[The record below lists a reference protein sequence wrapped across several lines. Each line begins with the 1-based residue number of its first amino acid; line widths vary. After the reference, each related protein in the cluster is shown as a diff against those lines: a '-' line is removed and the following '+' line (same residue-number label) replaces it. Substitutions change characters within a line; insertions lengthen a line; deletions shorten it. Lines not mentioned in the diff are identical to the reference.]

1 MKRYDVFVSY
11 RRSSYESAN
20 LIATRLKAAG
30 YSVFFDL
37 ETMRSGLFNEQLY
50 SVIED
55 CKDFILVLPPD
66 ALDRCSDEEDW
77 VRKEVLHAMAHDKN
91 IVPVMLNGFQW
102 PSPMPDGMEQLCMYQ
117 AVTASKDYFDL
128 ALQRLESY
136 LKSRRKTIGRRI
148 LKWGSIVAATLVILY
163 FIAVSL
169 FKMMAV
175 PTCRQMAETLT
186 SYISIADNLMAD
198 NALLM
203 SEWQRSEAL
212 EDFEEYNLQM
222 DIVSANLED
231 YEKMFPKVHE
241 LSSWQNF
248 LLSLFDADQ
257 SYADT
262 FAMYIR
268 SLMGDVSDAMS
279 YSASLMEDGVS
290 PSERLSVDANLQICA
305 HTINAMYCTY
315 VQIVNE
321 FPEDARKPYYDMAEK
336 FRNMPSVGLGMSSK
350 EYDIMISREFEKI
363 DDLAGKMKSSLHTVQ
378 DQVYAQERKLDSL
391 NNDALE
397 RYRSYVKDNAVKDG
411 DDLGT
416 NWSRV
421 CMIADFL
428 GLVVEAAREDAE
440 EGFEP
445 GPLSPA
451 LVLGDLNAMLQ
462 KFVTLYPD
470 YRKSIESASV
480 FYGEVAEG
488 TRPLRGVLIS
498 IFAPGHSHD
507 VYELG
512 DIITSWNGVEV
523 KNLSEL
529 KNAYRLEDGNGRLS
543 LLRLKNGRL
552 KQMEMQI
559 PGGEDV
565 VGFSNLTLE

>member
-1 MKRYDVFVSY
+1 MKQYDVFVSY

-20 LIATRLKAAG
+20 LIATRLRAAG

-50 SVIED
+50 AVIEN

-66 ALDRCSDEEDW
+66 ALDRCFDEGDW
-77 VRKEVLHAMAHDKN
+77 IRKEVLHAMRHSKN

-136 LKSRRKTIGRRI
+136 LKSRKKTIGRRI

-203 SEWQRSEAL
+203 SEWQRSEDL

-268 SLMGDVSDAMS
+268 SLMGDMSDAMS
-279 YSASLMEDGVS
+279 YSTSLMEDGVS
-290 PSERLSVDANLQICA
+290 PSERLSVDANLQICT

-363 DDLAGKMKSSLHTVQ
+363 DDL
-378 DQVYAQERKLDSL
+378 
-391 NNDALE
+391 
-397 RYRSYVKDNAVKDG
+397 
-411 DDLGT
+411 GT

-428 GLVVEAAREDAE
+428 GLAVEAAREDAE

-451 LVLGDLNAMLQ
+451 LVLGDLNTMLQ

-498 IFAPGHSHD
+498 VFAPGHSHD

-565 VGFSNLTLE
+565 VGFSNLTLQ

>member
-66 ALDRCSDEEDW
+66 ALDRCFDEEDW
-77 VRKEVLHAMAHDKN
+77 VRKEVLHAMAHEKN

-102 PSPMPDGMEQLCMYQ
+102 PSPMPDGMEKLCMYQ
-117 AVTASKDYFDL
+117 AVAASKDYFDL

-148 LKWGSIVAATLVILY
+148 LKWGSIVAATLVVLY
-163 FIAVSL
+163 FISVSL

-175 PTCRQMAETLT
+175 PTCRQMAETMT
-186 SYISIADNLMAD
+186 SYIGIADNLMAD
-198 NALLM
+198 NALLL
-203 SEWQRSEAL
+203 SEWQRSEGL
-212 EDFEEYNLQM
+212 EDFEAYILQM
-222 DIVSANLED
+222 EVVSANLEG
-231 YEKMFPKVHE
+231 YEVMFPKVQE
-241 LSSWQNF
+241 MSPWQNF

-257 SYADT
+257 SYAEN
-262 FAMYIR
+262 FAMYVR
-268 SLMGDVSDAMS
+268 SLMDDLSDVMA
-279 YSASLMEDGVS
+279 YSTALMEDGVS
-290 PSERLSVDANLQICA
+290 PSERLSVDANFQISA
-305 HTINAMYCTY
+305 HTVNALYCTY
-315 VQIVNE
+315 VQIINN
-321 FPEDARKPYYDMAEK
+321 FPGDARKPYYDMAEK

-350 EYDIMISREFEKI
+350 EYDIIISREFEKI
-363 DDLAGKMKSSLHTVQ
+363 DDLTEKMSTSLQSVQ
-378 DQVYAQERKLDSL
+378 DQVYEQERKLDSL

-397 RYRSYVKDNAVKDG
+397 RYRSYIGSNAIKNG
-411 DDLGT
+411 DDLGV
-416 NWSRV
+416 NWGRV

-428 GLVVEAAREDAE
+428 NVVVETSREDAE
-440 EGFEP
+440 AGFEP
-445 GPLSPA
+445 LALSPA
-451 LVLGDLNAMLQ
+451 LVLEDLNAMLQ

-470 YRKSIESASV
+470 YRKSVESVSV
-480 FYGEVAEG
+480 FYGEAAEG
-488 TRPLRGVLIS
+488 TRPMRGVLVS
-498 IFAPGHSHD
+498 IFAPGQSHD

-529 KNAYRLEDGNGRLS
+529 REAYRKEDGNGRLI
-543 LLRLKNGRL
+543 LLRLRNGRF
-552 KQMEMQI
+552 KEMEMQI

>member
-50 SVIED
+50 SVIEG

-66 ALDRCSDEEDW
+66 ALDRCIDEGDW
-77 VRKEVLHAMAHDKN
+77 VRKEVLHAMSQDKN

-102 PSPMPDGMEQLCMYQ
+102 PSPMPDGMEKLCMYQ
-117 AVTASKDYFDL
+117 AVTTSKDYFDL

-148 LKWGSIVAATLVILY
+148 LKWGSIVATTLVLLY
-163 FIAVSL
+163 FISVSL

-186 SYISIADNLMAD
+186 SYIGIADNLMAD
-198 NALLM
+198 NALLL
-203 SEWQRSEAL
+203 SEWQRSEGM
-212 EDFEEYNLQM
+212 EDFEAYNLQM
-222 DIVSANLED
+222 NVVSTTFED
-231 YEKMFPKVHE
+231 YEMMFPRVQE
-241 LSSWQNF
+241 MSPWQNF
-248 LLSLFDADQ
+248 LLSLYDADQ
-257 SYADT
+257 SYAEH
-262 FAMYIR
+262 FAMYVR
-268 SLMGDVSDAMS
+268 SLMEDISDAMA
-279 YSASLMEDGVS
+279 YSTVLMEDGVS
-290 PSERLSVDANLQICA
+290 PSERLSVDTQFQIST
-305 HTINAMYCTY
+305 HTVNALYCTY
-315 VQIVNE
+315 VQIING
-321 FPEDARKPYYDMAEK
+321 FPKDARKPYYDMAEK

-350 EYDIMISREFEKI
+350 EYDIIISREFEKI
-363 DDLAGKMKSSLHTVQ
+363 DDLTGKMTSSLQTIQ
-378 DQVYAQERKLDSL
+378 DYVYDQERKIDSL
-391 NNDALE
+391 NNNALE
-397 RYRSYVKDNAVKDG
+397 RYRSYIDSNAIKDG
-411 DDLGT
+411 DDLGV
-416 NWSRV
+416 NWGRV
-421 CMIADFL
+421 CLVADFL
-428 GLVVEAAREDAE
+428 NMVAESAREDAE
-440 EGFEP
+440 EGYEP
-445 GPLSPA
+445 LLLTPA
-451 LVLGDLNAMLQ
+451 LVLADLNAMLQ
-462 KFVTLYPD
+462 KFATLYPD
-470 YRKSIESASV
+470 YRKSVESASV
-480 FYGEVAEG
+480 LYGEVAEG
-488 TRPLRGVLIS
+488 TRPLRGVLVS

-552 KQMEMQI
+552 KEMEIRI

-565 VGFSNLTLE
+565 VGFTNLTLE